1 MEKSEY
7 LTFYATITDEITQR
21 PKKVGMKFSL
31 HFDKGTILI
40 YGVEEEQL
48 PHLEGVVWDER
59 TSCYRA
65 PAANYRGIVTAL
77 RKHNIIYQDHARKFS
92 TLKLN
97 LKKSIKPRSF
107 QREAADSWLFEQ
119 RGVVTLPTGAGK
131 TILAVMLIE
140 KTGRPTLIHV
150 PTIDLMR
157 QWKEVLS
164 EYFDSNIG
172 LLGGG
177 INDIQTITVATYD
190 SALINVSYQGN
201 LFGLLVFDEC
211 HHLPGEQYQFVA
223 LGSIAPFRLGLTA
236 TPERADGKE
245 EVLYDLCGPLCYE
258 IHIDQLSGCTLAP
271 YVVETIEVEMHPNDR
286 EQYEIA
292 RECYTDF
299 LRKAR
304 INFQHPNGW
313 AIFLRSTSESPEG
326 REAFKAYLLQ
336 KKLSQAS
343 EAKEECLWDLILKHR
358 GDRILIF
365 TQDNEMAYRIGR
377 RFLLPVLTHHT
388 KLPEREAFLKAFRK
402 GEYPILITSKVLNEG
417 VDVPDAN
424 VGVIVSGSGSVR
436 EHVQRLGRI
445 LRARPGKQAM
455 LYELVSLDTGE
466 YFTNQRRRQH
476 RAYERTALLQ
486 DE

>member
-1 MEKSEY
+1 MN
-7 LTFYATITDEITQR
+7 
-21 PKKVGMKFSL
+21 VSL
-31 HFDKGTILI
+31 HFDKGTILL
-40 YGVEEEQL
+40 YGPEDSQL
-48 PHLEGVVWDER
+48 TLLESVVWDDR
-59 TSCYRA
+59 TQCYRA
-65 PAANYRGIVTAL
+65 PAADYRRLVTTL
-77 RKHNIIYQDHARKFS
+77 REQKIPFQDHARKFS
-92 TLKLN
+92 VETFP
-97 LKKSIKPRSF
+97 LKKKINPRSF
-107 QREAADSWLFEQ
+107 QQEAVEAWMTEQ
-119 RGVVTLPTGAGK
+119 RGVVALPTGAGK
-131 TILAVMLIE
+131 TILAVMLIA

-164 EYFDSNIG
+164 EYFDSPIG

-177 INDIQTITVATYD
+177 INDIQPITVATYD
-190 SALINVSYQGN
+190 SALIHVPHKGN
-201 LFGLLVFDEC
+201 QFGLLVFDEC
-211 HHLPGEQYQFVA
+211 HHLPGEQYQFTA
-223 LGSIAPFRLGLTA
+223 LGSIAPFRLGLSA
-236 TPERADGKE
+236 IPERADGKKAH
-245 EVLYDLCGPLCYE
+245 LYNLCGALCYE
-258 IHIDQLSGCTLAP
+258 VHIDELSGRTLAP
-271 YVVETIEVEMHPNDR
+271 YQVETIEVEMRPNDR
-286 EQYEIA
+286 EQYEIS

-388 KLPEREAFLKAFRK
+388 KLPEREAFLKSFRK

-445 LRARPGKQAM
+445 LRARPEKQAM

-476 RAYERTALLQ
+476 RAYEGTALLQ

>member
-1 MEKSEY
+1 MN
-7 LTFYATITDEITQR
+7 
-21 PKKVGMKFSL
+21 VSL
-31 HFDKGTILI
+31 HFDKGTILL
-40 YGVEEEQL
+40 YVPEDSQL
-48 PHLEGVVWDER
+48 TLLESVVWDDR
-59 TSCYRA
+59 TQCYRV
-65 PAANYRGIVTAL
+65 PAADYRRLVTTL
-77 RKHNIIYQDHARKFS
+77 CEQKIPFQDHARKFS
-92 TLKLN
+92 VETFP
-97 LKKSIKPRSF
+97 LKKKINPRSF
-107 QREAADSWLFEQ
+107 QQEAVEAWMTEQ
-119 RGVVTLPTGAGK
+119 RGVVALPTGAGK
-131 TILAVMLIE
+131 TILAVMLIA

-164 EYFDSNIG
+164 EYFDSPIG

-177 INDIQTITVATYD
+177 INDIQPITVATYD
-190 SALINVSYQGN
+190 SALIHVPHKGN
-201 LFGLLVFDEC
+201 QFGLLVFDEC
-211 HHLPGEQYQFVA
+211 HHLPGEQYQFTA
-223 LGSIAPFRLGLTA
+223 LGSIAPFRLGLSA
-236 TPERADGKE
+236 TPKRADGKE
-245 EVLYDLCGPLCYE
+245 AHLYNLCGALCYE
-258 IHIDQLSGCTLAP
+258 VHIDELSGRTLAP
-271 YVVETIEVEMHPNDR
+271 YQVETIEVEMRPNDR
-286 EQYEIA
+286 EQYEIS

-343 EAKEECLWDLILKHR
+343 EAKEECLWGLILKHR

-445 LRARPGKQAM
+445 LRARPEKQAM

-476 RAYERTALLQ
+476 RAYEGTAMFQ

>member
-1 MEKSEY
+1 MN
-7 LTFYATITDEITQR
+7 L
-21 PKKVGMKFSL
+21 SL
-31 HFDKGTILI
+31 HFDKGTVLL
-40 YGVEEEQL
+40 YGVEKGQL
-48 PHLEGVVWDER
+48 PQLEGVVWDER
-59 TSCYRA
+59 TFCYRTTA
-65 PAANYRGIVTAL
+65 TQYRQLVTTL
-77 RKHNIIYQDHARKFS
+77 REQNISFQDHARKFS
-92 TLKLN
+92 VETFH
-97 LKKSIKPRSF
+97 LKKKITPRAF
-107 QREAADSWLFEQ
+107 QQEAAETWMSEQ

-131 TILAVMLIE
+131 TILAVMLIA

-164 EYFDSNIG
+164 EYFDTPIG

-177 INDIQTITVATYD
+177 INDIQPITVATYD
-190 SALINVSYQGN
+190 SALIHVPHHGN
-201 LFGLLVFDEC
+201 RFGLLVFDEC
-211 HHLPGEQYQFVA
+211 HHLPGEQYQFTA

-245 EVLYDLCGPLCYE
+245 ALLYELCGPLCYE
-258 IHIDQLSGCTLAP
+258 IHIDELSGRTLAP
-271 YVVETIEVEMHPNDR
+271 YVVETIEVEMLPDDR

-292 RECYTDF
+292 RERYINF

-304 INFQHPNGW
+304 VSFNHPNGW
-313 AIFLRSTSESPEG
+313 SIFLRRTSESPEG

-343 EAKEECLWDLILKHR
+343 GAKIDRLWELIQLHQ
-358 GDRILIF
+358 GDRMLVF

-377 RFLLPVLTHHT
+377 IFLLPVLTHHT
-388 KLPEREAFLKAFRK
+388 KLPEREAFLKAFRT
-402 GEYPILITSKVLNEG
+402 GEYPILVTSKVLNEG

-424 VGVIVSGSGSVR
+424 VGVIVSGSGSIR

-455 LYELVSLDTGE
+455 LYELVSENTGE
-466 YFTNQRRRQH
+466 LFTNQRRRKH
-476 RAYERTALLQ
+476 RAYEGTAVLPNQ
-486 DE
+486 SGQNYSEIN